1 MKKLFTCAA
10 IAAAAL
16 ASVSAQAVTISFG
29 GQTATDGS
37 GLTSSRV
44 NANNLV
50 PFGSGYFIETFD
62 PATAQPG
69 APTAPL
75 TTSVPGPNPAGPI
88 SITSGCSFNSYN
100 ALGVTVSGGGFQS
113 VKGKVTGPGGDQAA
127 PPAGDTTCYGVSP
140 IPNSGT
146 SSGSV
151 MVNYSTLLGAGNYI
165 NYLGLYY
172 GSIDQYNDLYFYSG
186 STLVATVLGSQVLA
200 QLGGQSGGQEG
211 PGSNVYVNL
220 EFGPGE
226 GFDRFEFRTTG
237 IAVEVDN
244 IVVGTNLVPEPASLA
259 LLGLGLAG
267 LGLSRRRKAAK

>member
-16 ASVSAQAVTISFG
+16 ASVSAQAVTITFG

-37 GLTSSRV
+37 GVTSSKI
-44 NANNLV
+44 ASNNLV

-62 PATAQPG
+62 LATAQPG

-75 TTSVPGPNPAGPI
+75 TSSIPGINIQSANNC
-88 SITSGCSFNSYN
+88 TFNSYN
-100 ALGVTVSGGGFQS
+100 ALGVTVTGGGFAS

-127 PPAGDTTCYGVSP
+127 PPAGDNTCYGVSP

-151 MVNYSTLLGAGNYI
+151 TVDYSSLIGAGNYI

-172 GSIDQYNDLYFYSG
+172 GSIDTYNDLYFYSG
-186 STLVATVLGSQVLA
+186 NTLVATVLGTQVLA
-200 QLGGQSGGQEG
+200 ALGGASGGQQG
-211 PGSNVYVNL
+211 AGSNVYVNL
-220 EFGPGE
+220 EFGVGE
-226 GFDRFEFRTTG
+226 GFNRFEFRTTG
-237 IAVEVDN
+237 VAVEVDN

-259 LLGLGLAG
+259 LLGAGLAG
-267 LGLSRRRKAAK
+267 LGLVRRRKAKN